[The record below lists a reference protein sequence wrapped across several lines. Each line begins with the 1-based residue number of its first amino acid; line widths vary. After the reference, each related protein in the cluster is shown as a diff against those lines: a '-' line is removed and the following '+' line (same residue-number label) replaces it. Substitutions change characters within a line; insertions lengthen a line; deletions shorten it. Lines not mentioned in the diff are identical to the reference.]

1 MVAPGVFGSSTNS
14 ASGGRADP
22 SMLSDLA
29 LAKRAVIASRDGMF
43 LYPFTFFS
51 LFVSRFSSLR
61 FSWVKGS
68 ETRGASSG
76 IDGVVDFGGVVAVV
90 AVSAGDTERVE
101 GALTAIESFVDA
113 VVDSEVCDPV
123 RRSEAARRGRAA
135 RDCAVVEAPLL
146 RLIRA
151 ASWFNDGGRTADD
164 DRSGFGACMDACN
177 DDGGLGIVVGCRR

>member
-22 SMLSDLA
+22 SMLSDFA

-76 IDGVVDFGGVVAVV
+76 IDGVVDFGGVVTVE
-90 AVSAGDTERVE
+90 AVSAGGDTERVE

-135 RDCAVVEAPLL
+135 RDGDAVAPPL

-177 DDGGLGIVVGCRR
+177 DDGGLDIVVVCRR

>member
-29 LAKRAVIASRDGMF
+29 FAKRAVIASRDGMF

-51 LFVSRFSSLR
+51 LFVSIFSSLR

-76 IDGVVDFGGVVAVV
+76 IDGVVDFGGVVVVV

-135 RDCAVVEAPLL
+135 RDCAVVGVVPLL

-164 DRSGFGACMDACN
+164 DRSGFGA
-177 DDGGLGIVVGCRR
+177 